1 MISIVTIKQIEEKF
15 RKEIRYPSD
24 CEALAGDI
32 LHVTKQTISTSTLKR
47 IFGFIAGS
55 KEPRLYTLDVIA
67 NYLGYNNWDNY
78 IEKQLNIQNSEFISI
93 KQIDI
98 DKLIP
103 NSLVEI
109 CYAPETKLTLQYLD
123 NYEFEIK
130 ESINSKLQEKDLLR
144 IFNLIKNYP
153 LIINSVT
160 RNNVN
165 LGSYKAAKISG
176 ITEIN
181 ILESN

>member
-1 MISIVTIKQIEEKF
+1 MISIVTIKQIEQKF
-15 RKEIRYPSD
+15 NKEIRYPSD

-32 LHVTKQTISTSTLKR
+32 LHVTKQAISTSTLKR
-47 IFGFIAGS
+47 IFGFITGS

-67 NYLGYNNWDNY
+67 QYLGYSNWDNY
-78 IEKQLNIQNSEFISI
+78 IENQLNIDNSDFLPI
-93 KQIDI
+93 KQIEI
-98 DKLIP
+98 EKLPP
-103 NSLVEI
+103 NAVVEI
-109 CYAPETKLTLQYLD
+109 LYAPETKLVL
-123 NYEFEIK
+123 NYRENFEFEIK
-130 ESINSKLQEKDLLR
+130 HSINSKLQEKDLLK
-144 IFNLIKNYP
+144 IFNIVKDYP

-181 ILESN
+181 ILEQ